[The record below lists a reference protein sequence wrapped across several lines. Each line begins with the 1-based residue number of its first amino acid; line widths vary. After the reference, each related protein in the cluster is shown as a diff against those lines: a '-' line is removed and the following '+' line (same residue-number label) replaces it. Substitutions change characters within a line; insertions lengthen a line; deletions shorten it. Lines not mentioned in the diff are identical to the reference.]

1 MYCCAEQNRLKE
13 RASNARTVER
23 PRPSSGTKCF
33 IGTTNSERLCDGI
46 NSKVRKDVVIAKVI
60 SLQKDGTEQPQFYE
74 LAVKYDGVGAP
85 GRTVVYGTEENLREL
100 LRDGGIAGIDIDA
113 LFKSVVRTS

>member
-1 MYCCAEQNRLKE
+1 
-13 RASNARTVER
+13 
-23 PRPSSGTKCF
+23 
-33 IGTTNSERLCDGI
+33 LCVGI
-46 NSKVRKDVVIAKVI
+46 NSKVRKDIVIAKVI

-85 GRTVVYGTEENLREL
+85 GQTVVYGTEENLREL

-113 LFKSVVRTS
+113 LFKSVV